1 MFLMLEA
8 ASAVLHRCRATNALW
23 RETRQRE
30 GRAGSPVSPAGGG
43 SPAVQGTSGSGWPSC
58 QGAWSPRLG
67 AGVPAGAVTSSWKG
81 SEVEGGDE
89 VGGDEEAEG
98 GHSLRLVV
106 GSSRTQH
113 SSSQGAGGLAGRG
126 RLGLERQEGS
136 VMTSSLVKR
145 MWWR

>member
-1 MFLMLEA
+1 M
-8 ASAVLHRCRATNALW
+8 
-23 RETRQRE
+23 
-30 GRAGSPVSPAGGG
+30 
-43 SPAVQGTSGSGWPSC
+43 
-58 QGAWSPRLG
+58 
-67 AGVPAGAVTSSWKG
+67 TSSRKG
-81 SEVEGGDE
+81 SEVEARVGRDE

-113 SSSQGAGGLAGRG
+113 SSSLEVGLAGRG
-126 RLGLERQEGS
+126 RLGLEKQEGS